1 MAQESKAMSQL
12 LNLSR
17 QRELTLIFVSQEA
30 RQVDKNIV
38 SSASVIVLKDL
49 GALQLEFDR
58 PELNKVTAQA
68 KQALA
73 TVTGNRQRWSYVY
86 GPDADYLGLLE
97 NGLPSFWKPS
107 LSRLFAARDVASTPR
122 NPQKMTPQ
130 EKSEK
135 AKELRAGG
143 ASYGEIAEALG
154 VTRSTVVNYVRDYP
168 YR

>member
-73 TVTGNRQRWSYVY
+73 TVTGNRQR
-86 GPDADYLGLLE
+86 
-97 NGLPSFWKPS
+97 
-107 LSRLFAARDVASTPR
+107 
-122 NPQKMTPQ
+122 
-130 EKSEK
+130 
-135 AKELRAGG
+135 
-143 ASYGEIAEALG
+143 
-154 VTRSTVVNYVRDYP
+154 
-168 YR
+168 